1 MLWEL
6 KRLWMHRALDL
17 SSDPMGAAD
26 ALIDMG
32 GMGMRGKC

>member
-1 MLWEL
+1 
-6 KRLWMHRALDL
+6 MHRALDL

-32 GMGMRGKC
+32 VREVLTSGGASAVG